1 MKRYRCTI
9 CGAEFEVADGETPV
23 CPDCLMEGDV
33 LELIEEIPDGTPAAE
48 PESDAAA
55 PSMLLYRCTVCGA
68 EFEVPEGEKP
78 VCPDCLMEGDVLEL
92 VGKVPAKAPA
102 AAANAEPDPKALY
115 KLSYGLFVVTAQQNG
130 KDNGCITNTLM
141 QVTSEPVQ
149 VSLTVN
155 KSNLTHDMILS
166 TGKFSASVLSEKADF
181 DLIKRFGFQSGR
193 DADKFA
199 GFSAC
204 ERGADGLLFVTQGTN
219 AVIAA
224 DVVSTVDLGTHT
236 VFIGRVTDMRVL
248 DETPAA
254 TYDYYL
260 KHIKVT
266 PKKVGT
272 TPEGQTVWRCVICGY
287 EYIGDE
293 LPEDFICPLCKHPA
307 SDFEKVSG

>member
-23 CPDCLMEGDV
+23 CPECLMEGDV
-33 LELIEEIPDGTPAAE
+33 LELIEEVPDSTQAAA
-48 PESDAAA
+48 SVQDAAA
-55 PSMLLYRCTVCGA
+55 PKILLYRCTICGA
-68 EFEVPEGEKP
+68 EFEVPEGETP
-78 VCPDCLMEGDVLEL
+78 VCPECLMDGDVLEL
-92 VGKVPAKAPA
+92 IGEKPA
-102 AAANAEPDPKALY
+102 AASPAAAGTDPKAMY
-115 KLSYGLFVVTAQQNG
+115 KISYGLFIVTANQNG
-130 KDNGCITNTLM
+130 TDNGCITNTLM

-155 KSNLTHDMILS
+155 KSNLTHDMIIK
-166 TGKFSASVLSEKADF
+166 TGKFSASVLSEAADF
-181 DLIKRFGFQSGR
+181 ELIKRFGFQSGR

-204 ERGADGLLFVTQGTN
+204 ARGTDGLLYVTQGTN

-224 DVVSTVDLGTHT
+224 DVVNTVDLGTHT
-236 VFIGRVTDMRVL
+236 MFVGRVTDMRVL
-248 DETPAA
+248 NDAPAA
-254 TYDYYL
+254 TYEYYL
-260 KHIKVT
+260 NHIKVT

-287 EYIGDE
+287 EYVGDE

-307 SDFEKVSG
+307 SDFEKVAG